1 VVADKFINNGRE
13 MTDKKSWAQNK
24 VIWLISFLAAFFV
37 VKELKTLWFDS
48 QSEQKINQ
56 STSQLM
62 QEKIDEAKKD
72 SSNSGVSAME
82 TIQNNV
88 QKDIDLKID
97 NAKDANKKIVLAAD
111 TLYGAYF
118 LNVKARPIY
127 CEKYGV
133 NMDNFVRE
141 YQKVNSA
148 VYQAIYAI
156 QVKDFSNN
164 KVNFDENKLFNSM
177 KDAQLKIVELDTTD
191 MATQFK
197 SNNKD
202 VCKAL
207 NQEAF
212 AVAKEMDLR
221 VLQPKLSQIVMA
233 GSKSFK

>member
-1 VVADKFINNGRE
+1 